1 MAGHVELGPHPP
13 AGSCAL
19 FSLKEHRCCRR
30 EPGIMA
36 GILGRRLKGIAHA
49 AHLIGTALTSQN
61 RHGSRGQEP
70 APQRYLNAVDIK
82 GKMGS

>member
-1 MAGHVELGPHPP
+1 
-13 AGSCAL
+13 
-19 FSLKEHRCCRR
+19 
-30 EPGIMA
+30 MA
-36 GILGRRLKGIAHA
+36 GILGRRLKGMAHA